1 MPVDSRFQVALNPHS
16 AIVMMRS
23 LIIPLIVLS
32 ASTLALLAYVAF
44 HSRHKK
50 SSLAPL
56 RLVGRVASVEK
67 DLRPEGFILVEG
79 ELWPAR
85 SRGGAFIAR
94 GSASVRVVGARG
106 HLLEVEPLG

>member
-1 MPVDSRFQVALNPHS
+1 ML
-16 AIVMMRS
+16 RS
-23 LIIPLIVLS
+23 LTITLIVLTVS
-32 ASTLALLAYVAF
+32 VIALLAYVAF

-50 SSLAPL
+50 SSKGSL
-56 RLVGRVASVEK
+56 RLVGRLASVEK

-85 SRGGAFIAR
+85 SRGGKFIAR
-94 GSASVRVVGARG
+94 GSANVRIIGARD

>member
-1 MPVDSRFQVALNPHS
+1 
-16 AIVMMRS
+16 MMRS
-23 LIIPLIVLS
+23 LVIPLVVLS
-32 ASTLALLAYVAF
+32 ASVLALLAYVAL

-50 SSLAPL
+50 SSREPL

-67 DLRPEGFILVEG
+67 ELRPEGFILVDG

-85 SRGGAFIAR
+85 AR
-94 GSASVRVVGARG
+94 AGQSIVPVGASVRVVGARG